1 MKEKNDLIYEICKDF
16 CDKFAP
22 EEKLILEINK
32 SNLHNLIK
40 KKGNKYEDALASGIS
55 GGEILLPIVV
65 SILTTVCTLIVK
77 DAYTPTKEKIKEYL
91 KAKMSNG
98 DIKEIASS
106 EKQSQQV
113 TNQVFNL
120 ITIIEDHNIK

>member
-65 SILTTVCTLIVK
+65 SILTTVCTLIAK
-77 DAYTPTKEKIKEYL
+77 DTYTLTKEKIKEYL
-91 KAKMSNG
+91 KSKMSNG
-98 DIKEIASS
+98 DIKEIASC

-113 TNQVFNL
+113 INQVFNL